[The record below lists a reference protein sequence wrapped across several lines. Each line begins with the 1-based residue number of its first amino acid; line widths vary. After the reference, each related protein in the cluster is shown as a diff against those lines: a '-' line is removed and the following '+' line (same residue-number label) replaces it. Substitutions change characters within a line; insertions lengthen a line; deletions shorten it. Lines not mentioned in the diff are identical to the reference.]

1 MKTCL
6 LVPSLCLLLFEKQ
19 GKGVYVSPF
28 PNYALGY
35 AENGKLIVVAV
46 LLGKSFDIKVRR
58 DGGAW

>member
-1 MKTCL
+1 M
-6 LVPSLCLLLFEKQ
+6 FEKQ